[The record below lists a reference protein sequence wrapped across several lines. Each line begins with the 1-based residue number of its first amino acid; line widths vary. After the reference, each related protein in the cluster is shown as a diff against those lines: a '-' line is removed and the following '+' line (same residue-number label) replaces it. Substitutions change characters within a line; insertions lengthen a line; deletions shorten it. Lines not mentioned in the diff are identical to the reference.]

1 MKLFNIF
8 NWVQNLVEAFTFYG
22 GGSGGGGTT
31 TSTSYSTNLPEYAQ
45 PFYEELLKQAGKQS
59 FTTDS
64 SGNVTGIKPFVPYTG
79 ERVAGFTPEQ
89 LAIQQQ
95 VAELQSPTEFNQ
107 AGAGLSSLQSLGL
120 YNAQTGLNRA
130 LNYAPGAIS
139 AQNISAPNL
148 SNFQMGAPSNIN
160 APGVFQ
166 YGMNAA
172 QSNFNPNL
180 TNYQMQGPSNINVP
194 SLFQYGMSA
203 AQMGYNPNLAEY
215 QMGPAQN
222 VTTQNFGQSA
232 ADAYMSPYIK
242 AAIDPAL
249 REARLQG
256 DLQKQ
261 AGMTGAIGR
270 GTFGGARQAL
280 LQAEQERGTQRTMAD
295 ITATGME
302 KAYQNAQ
309 AQFQA
314 DQARQ
319 LQAQQANQQ
328 AGLTTGQQNLAAR
341 LGVQQLGTQSDLQ
354 ARLANL
360 SNVQQ
365 ANTQN
370 LAAQLQTQGLSAEQA
385 MKAAL
390 ANQQAQQT
398 TQQQNLAA
406 LLNTQQL
413 GTQTGAQMAL
423 ANLSNA
429 QQANVQ
435 NLAAQLQTQGLS
447 AENAM
452 KAALANQQ
460 AGLTT
465 GQQNLAA
472 LLGVQQLGS
481 GQRLESQ
488 KANQAAALQAAQ
500 LTQQGQQ
507 YAAGLGKDVGLA
519 GLSSALEGSKA
530 LGALGATEQQ
540 ANLERLK
547 AKAATAEEKQALQ
560 QQINDLQ
567 YQKFQEQQNYQRT
580 LLEYYS
586 NILRGNAGALG
597 STQVAYT
604 PAPSIASQVGGLG
617 LAGLGLYNLLG
628 KG

>member
-1 MKLFNIF
+1 MKLLPNIF

-59 FTTDS
+59 FTTDTA
-64 SGNVTGIKPFVPYTG
+64 GNVTGIKPFVPYTG

-89 LAIQQQ
+89 VALQQQ
-95 VAELQSPTEFNQ
+95 VAGLQAPGEFGQ
-107 AGAGLSSLQSLGL
+107 AGAGLQSLQGM
-120 YNAQTGLNRA
+120 GLNASQIGLNKA
-130 LNYAPGAIS
+130 LGYAPGTIS
-139 AQNISAPNL
+139 AQNIISPSLYNYQMAGP
-148 SNFQMGAPSNIN
+148 SNVNAPSLQQYAMQGATTAGAGNIN
-160 APGVFQ
+160 APSLQQ
-166 YGMNAA
+166 YGMGAA
-172 QSNFNPNL
+172 QLAYNPNL
-180 TNYQMQGPSNINVP
+180 TT
-194 SLFQYGMSA
+194 F
-203 AQMGYNPNLAEY
+203 

-222 VTTQNFGQSA
+222 VQARQAGADYFTPGA
-232 ADAYMSPYIK
+232 ASYYASPYQQGVTDI
-242 AAIDPAL
+242 AL
-249 REARLQG
+249 REARKQG
-256 DLQKQ
+256 DILKQ
-261 AGMTGAIGR
+261 QGALGAISR

-280 LQAEQERGTQRTMAD
+280 LQAEQERGVQQNLAD
-295 ITATGME
+295 IQTRGSQA
-302 KAYQNAQ
+302 AYENAQ
-309 AQFQA
+309 KQFEA

-319 LQAQQANQQ
+319 MAAQQLNVQSGLQAALANQQ
-328 AGLTTGQQNLAAR
+328 AGLTTGTQNLQAA
-341 LGVQQLGTQSDLQ
+341 LGVQQLGTQSGLQ
-354 ARLANL
+354 A
-360 SNVQQ
+360 Q
-365 ANTQN
+365 
-370 LAAQLQTQGLSAEQA
+370 
-385 MKAAL
+385 
-390 ANQQAQQT
+390 
-398 TQQQNLAA
+398 
-406 LLNTQQL
+406 
-413 GTQTGAQMAL
+413 L

-460 AGLTT
+460 TQQQTALANQQMQQQANVQNLAAQLQTQGLSADAAMKAALANQQAQQTT
-465 GQQNLAA
+465 QQQNLAA
-472 LLGVQQLGS
+472 LLGVQQLGA
-481 GQRLESQ
+481 GQSLEAQ
-488 KANQAAALQAAQ
+488 KANQAAALQAQQ

-519 GLSSALEGSKA
+519 GLSTALEGSKS
-530 LGALGATEQQ
+530 LGALGATQQQ

-547 AKAATAEEKQALQ
+547 AQAATAEEKQALQ

-597 STQVAYT
+597 STQVQYT
-604 PAPSIASQVGGLG
+604 PAPSVASQVGGLG